1 MGGRKRFGGYPDD
14 VRETAG
20 EAADNVTDI
29 FSDDERE
36 ADDTPGGL
44 LPGGL
49 PGASGHDAE
58 AEARLKFFREM
69 SGGEDSVGGG
79 DRGQRFHFDAA
90 SALKDF
96 RRKNPS
102 GRTDGADAFAAYGKP
117 PGAAELLPAGTENGH
132 ISGETDEAE
141 LKVFRE
147 IGAAMGEPGNHGNPG
162 NSGDLGDPNS
172 RSRLP
177 VGISA
182 AVRRFRETGVMT
194 DETDMSG
201 DSDVSG
207 GAARDMDAMAALR
220 VFRELSGVSPEAD
233 SSPVIEKVSPG
244 SGGGTA
250 DVSALEAV
258 RKLRE
263 KGGVIREDDVP
274 EKSAAVSPVE
284 GEALEFLKMF
294 REMSGALED
303 IPGNEAVWNVTEG
316 SPVEEEPAEGISPG
330 EADGAE
336 GSSVLEAV
344 RKLREKGGVIR
355 EDDVPEKSAEV
366 SPVEGEALE
375 FLKMFREMS
384 GAPED
389 IPGNETV
396 ENIPESSPGEDKPVE
411 GISLVEADGGSA
423 LEAVRKLREKGGV
436 IREDDVPEKSAEV
449 SPVEGEA
456 LEFLKMFREMS
467 GAPEGIPG
475 NETAENVT
483 EISPGEDKPAETAEI
498 QVSPEMNSGSEVIGE
513 TENFPEAD
521 NEPEAD
527 GGRENVTEE
536 TEPEAQ
542 PEVKE
547 PEKAP
552 VSLDKSGTYELNIS
566 RKFGVPD
573 LPEDMAE
580 KAPGEPDDPVIF
592 NISWDE
598 TQAARWKAYDPGK
611 PEDKLIS
618 MPPITLDS
626 IPLDEEILAQARQ
639 AQERETEK
647 CSLAV
652 CGADCTDCPFGEDTD
667 CTGCGGLCEDC
678 DIVRC
683 CAVKGIKHCGV
694 CEYFPCERLREAA
707 FDPESGDNGERLVR
721 LKELGE
727 AEKSRKAPRI
737 LLAGVSGGVAL
748 GAAVGGF
755 SGAFAPWLLAGAV
768 VGAGLGAISVV
779 ASKGRKRG
787 E

>member
-1 MGGRKRFGGYPDD
+1 MEEEPAEGISS
-14 VRETAG
+14 G
-20 EAADNVTDI
+20 EA
-29 FSDDERE
+29 
-36 ADDTPGGL
+36 
-44 LPGGL
+44 
-49 PGASGHDAE
+49 
-58 AEARLKFFREM
+58 
-69 SGGEDSVGGG
+69 
-79 DRGQRFHFDAA
+79 
-90 SALKDF
+90 
-96 RRKNPS
+96 
-102 GRTDGADAFAAYGKP
+102 DGAD
-117 PGAAELLPAGTENGH
+117 
-132 ISGETDEAE
+132 
-141 LKVFRE
+141 
-147 IGAAMGEPGNHGNPG
+147 
-162 NSGDLGDPNS
+162 
-172 RSRLP
+172 
-177 VGISA
+177 
-182 AVRRFRETGVMT
+182 
-194 DETDMSG
+194 
-201 DSDVSG
+201 
-207 GAARDMDAMAALR
+207 
-220 VFRELSGVSPEAD
+220 
-233 SSPVIEKVSPG
+233 G
-244 SGGGTA
+244 S
-250 DVSALEAV
+250 SALEAV

-294 REMSGALED
+294 REMSGA
-303 IPGNEAVWNVTEG
+303 
-316 SPVEEEPAEGISPG
+316 
-330 EADGAE
+330 
-336 GSSVLEAV
+336 
-344 RKLREKGGVIR
+344 
-355 EDDVPEKSAEV
+355 
-366 SPVEGEALE
+366 
-375 FLKMFREMS
+375 
-384 GAPED
+384 PED

-411 GISLVEADGGSA
+411 TADRQ
-423 LEAVRKLREKGGV
+423 E
-436 IREDDVPEKSAEV
+436 
-449 SPVEGEA
+449 
-456 LEFLKMFREMS
+456 
-467 GAPEGIPG
+467 
-475 NETAENVT
+475 
-483 EISPGEDKPAETAEI
+483 
-498 QVSPEMNSGSEVIGE
+498 SPEMNSGSEVIGE

-536 TEPEAQ
+536 TEPEAR
-542 PEVKE
+542 PAAE
-547 PEKAP
+547 PEQAL

-580 KAPGEPDDPVIF
+580 KAHGEPDDPAIF

-611 PEDKLIS
+611 PDEKLLS

-626 IPLDEEILAQARQ
+626 IPLDEEILAEARQ

-727 AEKSRKAPRI
+727 AEKSRKAPRT